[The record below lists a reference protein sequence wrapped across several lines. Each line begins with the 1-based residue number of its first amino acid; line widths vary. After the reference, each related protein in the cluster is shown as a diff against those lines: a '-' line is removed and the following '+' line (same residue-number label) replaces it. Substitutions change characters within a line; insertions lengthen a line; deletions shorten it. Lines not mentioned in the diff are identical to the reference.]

1 MTDQEKI
8 DLLKE
13 ALAVRHEFGDCSR
26 FDALEEQIA
35 AAGLGNVRD
44 WIDVY
49 TGEYRK

>member
-8 DLLKE
+8 ELLKE

-26 FDALEEQIA
+26 FDELEEKIVE
-35 AAGLGNVRD
+35 AGMGKVRD

-49 TGEYRK
+49 SGEYKG

>member
-26 FDALEEQIA
+26 FDALEKRLIEV
-35 AAGLGNVRD
+35 GLGKISS
-44 WIDVY
+44 WIDVFS
-49 TGEYRK
+49 GEYKG